1 MAIRDLLV
9 YVDQADSAFLRLQL
23 AADLAARNASRLTA
37 LYVCEPSW
45 TQLEQHA
52 TAELSAAVID
62 QPAQRTNK
70 GVEDAATRLQAALES
85 SGRERD
91 LVTAWLSVDGPPS
104 VVVPQHARYADLCIV
119 GRDWAPNE
127 KLVDYAVSEEL
138 VFVSGRPVLLVPPV
152 PPCETLGRH
161 IAVAWNSSRAAAR
174 ALNDA
179 LPLIERSERTTVL
192 TVNPADYIDR
202 PGSMPVEQVVEHLR
216 RHGASANLV
225 IVENV
230 SAQSIADALQDKAR
244 EIEADLIVAGAFG
257 DPRPW
262 EKLLGNVT
270 CQFLER
276 ATLPVFTSY

>member
-1 MAIRDLLV
+1 MALRDLLV

-23 AADLAARNASRLTA
+23 AVDLAARNASRLTA
-37 LYVCEPSW
+37 LYVCQPSRM
-45 TQLEQHA
+45 QPEQRA

-62 QPAQRTNK
+62 RPLQRKHK
-70 GVEDAATRLQAALES
+70 GVEDAATRLQVALES
-85 SGRERD
+85 LGRDRD
-91 LVTAWLSVDGPPS
+91 LMTAWLSVEGPLS
-104 VVVPQHARYADLCIV
+104 VVLPQHARHADLCV
-119 GRDWAPNE
+119 MGRDSSPNE
-127 KLVDYAVSEEL
+127 KFADYVSEEL
-138 VFVSGRPVLLVPPV
+138 VFLSGRPVLLVPPV
-152 PPCETLGRH
+152 APCETLGRH

-202 PGSMPVEQVVEHLR
+202 PGSSSVEQVVEHLR
-216 RHGASANLV
+216 RHGVSANLLT
-225 IVENV
+225 VENV
-230 SAQSIADALQDKAR
+230 SAQSIADALQSKAR